1 MTSIITGVRGFH
13 VPQQD
18 SGIRQEFLLHQG
30 CPFAWLSLLK
40 KRRRRLSLLRKSEEA
55 FNSAKGSYMKDFD
68 GNDCIDYAGSWGPAI
83 IGHHADDE
91 KGTGFGAPCL
101 LQNVLAEMMIKAVP
115 SIETVRFV
123 SSVTEANNE
132 GEVCAIILEPAVENG
147 GFIAPKPEFLNA
159 HFDITPDLSTLG
171 KIIGGGLPAGAY
183 GKVHALHLHNHAPSQ
198 FQAGFTGLAHT
209 AEDIQKTIAAAEK
222 APPQIQSFFVPVYV
236 F

>member
-1 MTSIITGVRGFH
+1 MGFH

-91 KGTGFGAPCL
+91 RSGPFLQVEHGLTDISTVENRGMIGNGDCHYL
-101 LQNVLAEMMIKAVP
+101 LVQKKILILLPESGNDWLKAVGP
-115 SIETVRFV
+115 FH
-123 SSVTEANNE
+123 
-132 GEVCAIILEPAVENG
+132 CLFILMEM
-147 GFIAPKPEFLNA
+147 
-159 HFDITPDLSTLG
+159 
-171 KIIGGGLPAGAY
+171 Y
-183 GKVHALHLHNHAPSQ
+183 
-198 FQAGFTGLAHT
+198 
-209 AEDIQKTIAAAEK
+209 
-222 APPQIQSFFVPVYV
+222 
-236 F
+236 